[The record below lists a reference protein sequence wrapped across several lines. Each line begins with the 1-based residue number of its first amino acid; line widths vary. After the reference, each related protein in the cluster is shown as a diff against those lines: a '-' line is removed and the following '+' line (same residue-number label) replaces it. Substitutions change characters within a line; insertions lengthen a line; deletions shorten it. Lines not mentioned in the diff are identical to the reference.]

1 MAVESYRD
9 MPLDKLIALA
19 EGSGGLRPDPKA
31 QYHLGRRYEHGKGVV
46 RSDSV
51 AAMWFDRAASAGHA
65 KAQRLL
71 AYAYLHGVGVP
82 RSDSEGIRRLRIAAE
97 RGDAQAQCQLG
108 YRYVTGTAVPRDEI
122 EGVRW
127 FRQAAEQG
135 DAMAQYNLAYAFSHG
150 SGVEVDQGSAIEW
163 LTRAAGQGLAAAQ
176 TGLGQVYEQGLGVPV
191 DQQKSIYWMR
201 KAADQGDAEACY
213 HLGWYYQNGF
223 GTESDL
229 AQARHWYELAAAKD
243 YAQAHR
249 RLQDLQKGVRS
260 RALEVTQPLIHADA
274 INDYLDDAFRRIV
287 GLEVVREE
295 IFRQASYIY
304 IQQLRAKEGMPVPDW
319 PSRHLVF
326 SGNPGT
332 GKTTVARII
341 AGLYQ
346 QLGLLG
352 SDKLVETD
360 RSGLVGSHIGETA
373 LKTRAVVESALGGVL
388 FIDEAYALAPPTQ
401 QDFGYEAVA
410 TLLKLMEDHRDN
422 LVVIIAGYTGEMET
436 FIHSNPGLSS
446 RFNRFIN
453 FPDFTP
459 DDLLR
464 IFAVLCEQHGYQLD
478 QSVLP
483 GLRRIF
489 ARERLAQ
496 RHRFGN
502 ARYVRNLFEK
512 ILEAQ
517 SLRLYSQAST
527 DNAAL
532 AQISVEDVESG
543 LGESVSDL
551 QGVAD
556 GYEAALSKLNELVGL
571 AHVKK
576 QVQRLCSFVQVQDKR
591 ARAGHK
597 YAEGFSQ
604 HMVFTGN
611 PGTGKTAVA
620 RIIADLYFN
629 LGVMPSNRVV
639 EVDRSGLVAQYVGQT
654 AIKTRE
660 VIESSLGGLLFIDE
674 AYALAREADPRDF
687 GHEAIDTLIK
697 AMEDQREKL
706 TVIVAGYPEPMERFL
721 DSNPGLRSRFN
732 HFIEF
737 DDYSPEELLLIFNH
751 FLSVSG
757 YEPDADVA
765 PMLLERLE
773 SLFSTGQTHDNGRF
787 MRNLFERSVE
797 VQADR
802 ITRMRP
808 GIDAQLNTLFNE
820 DVSQALD
827 EILAETSL

>member
-1 MAVESYRD
+1 MVKALFAVIPSL
-9 MPLDKLIALA
+9 PCGLTAL
-19 EGSGGLRPDPKA
+19 P
-31 QYHLGRRYEHGKGVV
+31 
-46 RSDSV
+46 
-51 AAMWFDRAASAGHA
+51 
-65 KAQRLL
+65 QR
-71 AYAYLHGVGVP
+71 
-82 RSDSEGIRRLRIAAE
+82 
-97 RGDAQAQCQLG
+97 
-108 YRYVTGTAVPRDEI
+108 
-122 EGVRW
+122 
-127 FRQAAEQG
+127 G
-135 DAMAQYNLAYAFSHG
+135 DAMAQYNLAYAYSHG
-150 SGVEVDQGSAIEW
+150 SGVDVDQNSAIEW
-163 LTRAAGQGLAAAQ
+163 LTRAASQGLAAAQ

-191 DQQKSIYWMR
+191 DQQKSVHWMR
-201 KAADQGDAEACY
+201 QAADQGDAEACY

-223 GTESDL
+223 GVESDL

-249 RLQDLQKGVRS
+249 RLQDLHKGVRS
-260 RALEVTQPLIHADA
+260 RALEVTQPLIRADS

-360 RSGLVGSHIGETA
+360 RSGLVGAHIGETA

-401 QDFGYEAVA
+401 QDFGHEAVA

-422 LVVIIAGYTGEMET
+422 LVVIIAGYTDEMET

-446 RFNRFIN
+446 RFNRFIH
-453 FPDFTP
+453 FPDFSP
-459 DDLLR
+459 DDLIQ
-464 IFAVLCEQHGYQLD
+464 IFVGFCDQHAYQLD
-478 QSVLP
+478 DAVLP
-483 GLRRIF
+483 GLKRIF
-489 ARERLAQ
+489 ARERQAQ
-496 RHRFGN
+496 RQRFGN

-512 ILEAQ
+512 VLEAQ
-517 SLRLYSQAST
+517 SQRLYRQPST
-527 DNAAL
+527 DAGTL
-532 AQISVEDVESG
+532 AQIGIEDVESA
-543 LGESVSDL
+543 LGESVSDQ
-551 QGVAD
+551 QGVAE
-556 GYEAALSKLNELVGL
+556 GYETALSKLDALVGL
-571 AHVKK
+571 KHVKQ
-576 QVQRLCSFVQVQDKR
+576 QVQRLCSFVKVQDRR

-620 RIIADLYFN
+620 RIVADLYFN
-629 LGVMPSNRVV
+629 LGVIPSNRVV

-660 VIESSLGGLLFIDE
+660 VIESSLGGVLFIDE
-674 AYALAREADPRDF
+674 AYALARETDPRDF

-732 HFIEF
+732 HFIQF
-737 DDYSPEELLLIFNH
+737 DDYPPEELLLIFKY
-751 FLSVSG
+751 FVQTSE
-757 YEPDADVA
+757 YEPDEDVA
-765 PMLLERLE
+765 PVLLRRLQD
-773 SLFSTGQTHDNGRF
+773 LFAAGQTHDNGRF

-802 ITRMRP
+802 ITRMKH
-808 GIDAQLNTLFNE
+808 GVDAQLNTLSSE
-820 DVSQALD
+820 DVSMALD
-827 EILAETSL
+827 EILAESIL